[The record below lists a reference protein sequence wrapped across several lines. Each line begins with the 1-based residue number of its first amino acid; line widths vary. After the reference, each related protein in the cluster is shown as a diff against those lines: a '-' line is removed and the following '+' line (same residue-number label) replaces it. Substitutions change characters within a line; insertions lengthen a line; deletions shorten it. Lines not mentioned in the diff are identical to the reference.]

1 MYTKKNLGILLST
14 AIAFVQH
21 LFFFLLENSATPVH
35 GPYLVLQ
42 PSSLE

>member
-1 MYTKKNLGILLST
+1 MYTKKKLGLQL
-14 AIAFVQH
+14 H
-21 LFFFLLENSATPVH
+21 LYSIFFFFLLENSATPVH